1 MFKNAQCVPVL
12 ELCKSSK
19 SVIYLKGAHTWIFP
33 PDLYGCPI
41 PCKQKSFKVVHN
53 YYHKNSVAKYTD
65 GQFDENNFILKIIYV
80 TLNMEQ
86 RIESLDYD
94 FGNFLVAAGGN
105 LGLLLGL
112 ACLPVLL
119 DGLKYLEKVIEK
131 RTQ

>member
-1 MFKNAQCVPVL
+1 MVQ
-12 ELCKSSK
+12 
-19 SVIYLKGAHTWIFP
+19 
-33 PDLYGCPI
+33 
-41 PCKQKSFKVVHN
+41 N
-53 YYHKNSVAKYTD
+53 YYHKNSVAKYID
-65 GQFDENNFILKIIYV
+65 GQFDENNFLLIIIYA

-105 LGLLLGL
+105 LGLLLGI